1 MTTTQMIDRRDF
13 LKFGIS
19 AMGGLLISVYWPHE
33 VAIAQETGESFRPNA
48 LLQIDPDDTI
58 TIWAKNPE
66 IGQGVKTSLPM
77 IIAEELEADW
87 SQIKVVQADFNP
99 RAYGGQGAG
108 GSWSIHSNW
117 DLMRHTGAV
126 TREMMKEAAAQQW
139 GVDKNSCIARSAA
152 ITHEPTGRKL
162 TYGAL
167 ASAATAVT
175 PPDDVPFKDP
185 KDYRLLG
192 TRIPNVDNAEIIT
205 GRTVYSYDEQ
215 RPGLLYA
222 AIAKPPFGGAVRR
235 FDASK
240 AKAMPGVR
248 DVIQIEGMENPTHL
262 LPGVAVIADSTWA
275 ALEAVQALDIEWND
289 GPYGREST
297 ESLQQRFD
305 ELLSQPGEV
314 LRHDGDVDAAL
325 AGADKVL
332 EATYEVPF
340 IAHAPMEPVNCTADV
355 RSDSCEIYGPLQ
367 SPGSAW
373 WLAQT
378 ITGLPAEAINV
389 RMARVGGGFGRRLIS
404 DFAAEAVYISKAI
417 GAPVKVVGSR
427 ESDMRNDYYRPAG
440 RYRLRA
446 GLDGN
451 GNLIAWDHRAVTTS
465 RNLYWQS
472 DGPAWETEVF
482 PDELPAGFIPNYRVQ
497 YTPVATSVSTG
508 TLRGPGHNATAFV
521 AESFMDEIVSAA
533 GRDPLEYRRRL
544 IGEPKELPYR
554 DHGGPTYDTG
564 RLKHVLELVADKG
577 DWGKPLPDGWGRGL
591 AVHFMFGAYVAHVAE
606 VAVERSGEITV
617 HRMVAAVDCG
627 VVVNRSGAEAQVEGG
642 TLDGVGMTLYGEIT
656 VKDGQSQQG
665 NFDDYHILRI
675 NEIPTV
681 EVHLVPSTVAP
692 FGLGE
697 MAYQTVAPAI
707 GNAIFNATGTR
718 IRKLPIRKV

>member
-1 MTTTQMIDRRDF
+1 MTNTQTIDRRDF

-19 AMGGLLISVYWPHE
+19 AMGGLLISVYWPQE
-33 VAIAQETGESFRPNA
+33 LAIAQETGESFRPNA
-48 LLQIDPDDTI
+48 LLQIDPDNTI

-66 IGQGVKTSLPM
+66 LGQGVKTSLPM

-87 SQIKVVQADFNP
+87 SQINVVQADFNP

-117 DLMRHTGAV
+117 DLMRQTGA
-126 TREMMKEAAAQQW
+126 TAREMLKEAAAKEW

-152 ITHEPTGRKL
+152 IIHEPTGRTL

-167 ASAATAVT
+167 ATAAAALT

-192 TRIPNVDNAEIIT
+192 TRIPNVDNAEIVT

-215 RPGLLYA
+215 RLGLLYA
-222 AIAKPPFGGAVRR
+222 AIAKPPFGGTVKR

-248 DVIQIEGMENPTHL
+248 DVIQIEGFDNPTHL

-275 ALEAVQALDIEWND
+275 ALEAVQALEVEWNE
-289 GPYGREST
+289 GPHGLEST
-297 ESLQQRFD
+297 ESLQRQFD
-305 ELLSQPGEV
+305 QLLSQPGEV

-325 AGADKVL
+325 AGAAKVL

-340 IAHAPMEPVNCTADV
+340 LPHAPMEPVNCTADV
-355 RSDSCEIYGPLQ
+355 RSDGCEIYGPMQ
-367 SPGSAW
+367 MPGSAFG
-373 WLAQT
+373 LAQA
-378 ITGLPAEAINV
+378 ITGLPPEAINV
-389 RMARVGGGFGRRLIS
+389 RMARVGGGFGRRLLS

-440 RYRLRA
+440 RYHLRA
-446 GLDGN
+446 GLDDN
-451 GNLIAWDHRAVTTS
+451 GNLIAWDHQATTTS
-465 RNLYWQS
+465 RYLFRKDDN
-472 DGPAWETEVF
+472 PAWGTEVF
-482 PDELPAGFIPNYRVQ
+482 PDELPAGFIPNYRLQ
-497 YTPVATSVSTG
+497 YSPVATSVPTG
-508 TLRGPGHNATAFV
+508 ALRGPGHNATAFV
-521 AESFMDEIVSAA
+521 AESFMDEIVNAA
-533 GRDPLEYRRRL
+533 GRDPLEFRRRL
-544 IGEPKELPYR
+544 LGEPREMPYS

-564 RLKHVLELVADKG
+564 RLKHVLELAAEKG
-577 DWGKPLPDGWGRGL
+577 NWGKPLPERWGRGL

-606 VAVERSGEITV
+606 VEVQRSGEIRV
-617 HRMVAAVDCG
+617 HRMVAVVDCG

-642 TLDGVGMTLYGEIT
+642 TLDGVGMALYGEIT
-656 VKDGQSQQG
+656 VKDGRTQQG
-665 NFDDYHILRI
+665 NFDDYRLLRI

-707 GNAIFNATGTR
+707 GNAIFAATGTR
-718 IRKLPIRKV
+718 VRKLPIRKV